1 MARLDTRTSPVSD
14 PLLETTS
21 FLLAVTAPL
30 TSPLMLTSRPDS
42 EALTVAPSATST
54 LPVASTSPST
64 VPLTCRSPSMY
75 SWPTSRSRG
84 PSVTELAPA
93 GAPWLGSCGLA
104 ARRLLKAPHPDVA
117 VEARAIFDLKPL
129 HRHVS
134 AEPCGFAERELVARR
149 QRPFDLA
156 PNRHVGAFDRSLY
169 RRARRDFDVARDVE
183 LAFGSPLHVDAAA
196 VRELALQ
203 AVTRSER
210 EPVRAARFR
219 FSAVFLNVVRS
230 GFVDRLLCVHK
241 TNTPGEKWPDVRLE

>member
-30 TSPLMLTSRPDS
+30 TSPLILTSRPDS

-93 GAPWLGSCGLA
+93 RAAWSGSCGLA
-104 ARRLLKAPHPDVA
+104 ARRLLKASHPHVA

-134 AEPCGFAERELVARR
+134 AEPCGLAERELVARR
-149 QRPFDLA
+149 QRPLDLA
-156 PNRHVGAFDRSLY
+156 PHRHVGAFDRRLH
-169 RRARRDFDVARDVE
+169 RRARRDVDVARDVE
-183 LAFGSPLHVDAAA
+183 LALGSALHGDAAA

-203 AVTRSER
+203 AVAGPEC
-210 EPVRAARFR
+210 ELVCAARFHVG
-219 FSAVFLNVVRS
+219 AVFLSFVCS
-230 GFVDRLLCVHK
+230 GFVDRLLSV
-241 TNTPGEKWPDVRLE
+241 